1 MARRSPGPNPN
12 SSPGPST
19 NHSPNP
25 FALLTQFAKPRP
37 NPNPKPNQVN
47 HAILKWYAD
56 GTEQSSPP
64 HQDKAE
70 GVDGATADKCD
81 MERDAAFY
89 VFSFHDSST
98 FEFYL
103 QRGRG
108 VPNPSKAKNG
118 AKLLKIKDIVWKK
131 ALASGSLLKVSAK
144 DNLEY
149 FHALHKT
156 KVDHNSNPNHNL
168 HVTLTLILT
177 YP

>member
-1 MARRSPGPNPN
+1 
-12 SSPGPST
+12 
-19 NHSPNP
+19 
-25 FALLTQFAKPRP
+25 
-37 NPNPKPNQVN
+37 
-47 HAILKWYAD
+47 
-56 GTEQSSPP
+56 
-64 HQDKAE
+64 
-70 GVDGATADKCD
+70 

-108 VPNPSKAKNG
+108 VPNPSKNDAR
-118 AKLLKIKDIVWKK
+118 LLEKDIVWKK
-131 ALASGSLLKVSAK
+131 ALASDSLLKVSAK

-156 KVDHNSNPNHNL
+156 KVDHNSNPNPNL
-168 HVTLTLILT
+168 YVTLTLILT

>member
-1 MARRSPGPNPN
+1 MPFNTFPQASNPNPN
-12 SSPGPST
+12 
-19 NHSPNP
+19 
-25 FALLTQFAKPRP
+25 
-37 NPNPKPNQVN
+37 PNQVN

-56 GTEQSSPP
+56 GMEQRSPP

-70 GVDGATADKCD
+70 DVDGATADKCD

-108 VPNPSKAKNG
+108 VPNSIKKDAQ
-118 AKLLKIKDIVWKK
+118 LLEKDIVWKK

-144 DNLEY
+144 DNRKY

-156 KVDHNSNPNHNL
+156 KAHPEARCCRRSVGSVGGL
-168 HVTLTLILT
+168 EGRRR
-177 YP
+177 